1 MAAIKVYGAD
11 WCHMTRSTLEHLDE
25 IGVDYDY
32 VDVDDDPKAS
42 RWVKEQNGGKEKKP
56 TVDVA
61 GTVLTT
67 PSDEKLDAVLEAA
80 GLFRRAA

>member
-25 IGVDYDY
+25 ISVDYDY
-32 VDVDDDPKAS
+32 VDIDDDPKACQ
-42 RWVKEQNGGKEKKP
+42 WVKDHNAGKAKKP
-56 TVDVA
+56 TIDVA

-67 PSDEKLDAVLEAA
+67 PSDEKLDAALEDA